1 MEGERTLVEAHV
13 QLNVTG
19 VDTSGKRADGAGS
32 GNCMNRGLLG
42 ATSIARTAAGDDLA
56 GSLRKIDA
64 IREARD
70 QLQSN
75 VPPLTVFEALFV
87 AMRDSTLVGV
97 H

>member
-1 MEGERTLVEAHV
+1 MLFRSLGSDAPLINSDV
-13 QLNVTG
+13 
-19 VDTSGKRADGAGS
+19 ADS
-32 GNCMNRGLLG
+32 V
-42 ATSIARTAAGDDLA
+42 ARTAATDDLA
-56 GSLRKIDA
+56 GSLRKVDA

-87 AMRDSTLVGV
+87 ALRDSTLVGV